1 MLFSHKYHNVY
12 PKLFF
17 NEHSICVKQGGW
29 LLVELI
35 WVLSTPYALTLES
48 PLAVQEKMRSVHIR
62 GFISIIMIIFHIY
75 SAPIT
80 ADFNVKKTWA
90 P

>member
-1 MLFSHKYHNVY
+1 MLFSHKYHNDY
-12 PKLFF
+12 PKLIF

-48 PLAVQEKMRSVHIR
+48 PLA
-62 GFISIIMIIFHIY
+62 
-75 SAPIT
+75 
-80 ADFNVKKTWA
+80 
-90 P
+90 